1 MAYYPSMPAPYYG
14 PYAYPQAYPQVQPMA
29 GVPTAGMVSMGVP
42 IAPMAG
48 VPMVQ
53 PQQYYYSPAYSQY
66 QRYAGYPGYDPYM
79 GTTPVA
85 YEPCLATQVTAPA
98 YYQPYMGATQYG
110 SDAWW
115 PHDRNPD
122 QWYSNDRNGVYRPVR
137 RFRDLLVRILS

>member
-29 GVPTAGMVSMGVP
+29 VFPIPALRRIPWVSRPRPTDAS
-42 IAPMAG
+42 
-48 VPMVQ
+48 
-53 PQQYYYSPAYSQY
+53 
-66 QRYAGYPGYDPYM
+66 YDPYM